1 MTMVAISNQITPT
14 VAKGTLWISQF
25 RLSVVELSLWL
36 APSYQ
41 LEMTLVLQ
49 TITLKGLL
57 AILEPLHGF
66 DPKFHPR
73 NARFHL

>member
-1 MTMVAISNQITPT
+1 MVSISNQITPT

-49 TITLKGLL
+49 TVTLKGLL

-66 DPKFHPR
+66 GQKFHPR

>member
-1 MTMVAISNQITPT
+1 M
-14 VAKGTLWISQF
+14 
-25 RLSVVELSLWL
+25 VELSLWL

-66 DPKFHPR
+66 GQKFHPR